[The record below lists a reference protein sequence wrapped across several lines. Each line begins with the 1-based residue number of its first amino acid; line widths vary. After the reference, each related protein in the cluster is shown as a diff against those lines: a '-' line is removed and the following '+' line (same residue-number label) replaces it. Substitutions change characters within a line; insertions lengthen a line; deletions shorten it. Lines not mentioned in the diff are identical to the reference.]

1 MTRNEIIRNAISALT
16 DLKQSGVEYS
26 DELDEFIDHLEL
38 DLKPSGDLQQ
48 IVGDVSRKTRKELI
62 ELQAISEHVQEL
74 EETSRYWSGS
84 ARKINSIDDK
94 LAALQKRVDE
104 LTKNSDE
111 LFTSHHS
118 KIANLDMRAAK
129 IENKL
134 EERLES
140 LQEQIKMVAGGRR
153 RLAELRQRLAPTIAK
168 GRIYRGRGRRKIP
181 APADI
186 KARAVQDVQRLRWA
200 TSYPA
205 EIAMLERIEQELK
218 TLR

>member
-1 MTRNEIIRNAISALT
+1 MTRNKTIWKAISALT
-16 DLKQSGVEYS
+16 DLKQLGVEYR

-38 DLKPSGDLQQ
+38 DLRPSEDEAREPKQS
-48 IVGDVSRKTRKELI
+48 V

-74 EETSRYWSGS
+74 EETTRYLRGN
-84 ARKINSIDDK
+84 ARKIDSIDDA
-94 LAALQKRVDE
+94 LSALQKRVDE

-140 LQEQIKMVAGGRR
+140 LQEQIKMVAGDGNG
-153 RLAELRQRLAPTIAK
+153 LRECVNDLHQRL
-168 GRIYRGRGRRKIP
+168 RKVESIEDEE
-181 APADI
+181 AQDTRPADI
-186 KARAVQDVQRLRWA
+186 KERAVKDVQRLRWA
-200 TSYPA
+200 TSYPE
-205 EIAMLERIEQELK
+205 EIAILERIEQELK
-218 TLR
+218 NLR